1 VNADRIPQLAS
12 LVLSAITL
20 AVVVVI
26 AARPV
31 PEQID
36 NSQRVV
42 SEVRGVRAELAE
54 IRTLLEQEPTSSPD
68 SRLSQVI
75 ERLGRLEASV
85 ASVGAKLQ
93 AICVAIQSS
102 PFAPSGF
109 ACP

>member
-1 VNADRIPQLAS
+1 MNADRTAQLAS

-20 AVVVVI
+20 VIVVVI

-31 PEQID
+31 PEPID

-42 SEVRGVRAELAE
+42 SEVRAIQAELAE
-54 IRTLLEQEPTSSPD
+54 IRTLLEQEPGPSPD
-68 SRLSQVI
+68 SQLSQVV
-75 ERLGRLEASV
+75 ERLDRLEASV
-85 ASVGAKLQ
+85 ASVGAKVQ
-93 AICVAIQSS
+93 AICAAIQSS